1 MDFIDRIRVFPSH
14 EPLSSNPG
22 ISDPRLFPGIEML
35 TQASREADFPSLNDR
50 TYLNTAAE
58 GIPPR
63 AVIDTLS
70 QYAQDKLLG
79 MDGRKLHEDQWNS
92 ARERIARAFGL
103 TPGEIGICSCS
114 SEAYNLAAMAL
125 QLKSGDE
132 VVINDLDF
140 PAGATP
146 WLQST
151 CPAEVKV
158 WRSREGGLR
167 IEDLIPLL
175 GAKTRFPDRFS
186 SEFLQRI
193 QDSPARNPQGS
204 QTTIPSPGRGRRHPG
219 TGSDPS
225 RSVRCGPD
233 HQLHPQ
239 MDTRHPRRRACRRPR
254 CAKNPVD
261 SPGRGWFNL
270 KDPFREERFDQAESQ
285 PGAPSFT
292 VGMPNYAA
300 VYAINGA
307 LDYIH
312 SVGVSAIDA
321 YASALVRVCLEG
333 LKKLPVEILT
343 PDEPEAIAGILAFR
357 HPDADRIHRVLH
369 AKKIHIMSH
378 AGRLRIAIHGYNTH
392 EDIERLLDSLRE
404 AMNHS

>member
-1 MDFIDRIRVFPSH
+1 
-14 EPLSSNPG
+14 
-22 ISDPRLFPGIEML
+22 ML

-132 VVINDLDF
+132 VIINDLDF

-158 WRSREGGLR
+158 WRSREGALR
-167 IEDLIPLL
+167 VEDLIPLL
-175 GAKTRFPDRFS
+175 GAKTRFLTVSLVSFFNGFKIPLPETLKAVRHRSPSLVAVDVTQALGRIPLDLSDVDLIISSTHKWILATHGGGLVGVPDARKT
-186 SEFLQRI
+186 QWTV
-193 QDSPARNPQGS
+193 PAG
-204 QTTIPSPGRGRRHPG
+204 
-219 TGSDPS
+219 
-225 RSVRCGPD
+225 
-233 HQLHPQ
+233 
-239 MDTRHPRRRACRRPR
+239 
-254 CAKNPVD
+254 
-261 SPGRGWFNL
+261 GWFNL
-270 KDPFREERFDQAESQ
+270 KDPFREGRFDQAESQ

-321 YASALVRVCLEG
+321 YASTLVQACLEG

-357 HPDADRIHRVLH
+357 HPDAERIHRVLH
-369 AKKIHIMSH
+369 EKNIHIMSH

-392 EDIERLLDSLRE
+392 EDIERLLESLRE
-404 AMNHS
+404 ALDHS

>member
-1 MDFIDRIRVFPSH
+1 
-14 EPLSSNPG
+14 
-22 ISDPRLFPGIEML
+22 ML

-79 MDGRKLHEDQWNS
+79 MDGRILHEDQWNS

-132 VVINDLDF
+132 VIINDLDF

-158 WRSREGGLR
+158 WRSREGALR
-167 IEDLIPLL
+167 VEDLIPLL
-175 GAKTRFPDRFS
+175 GAKTRFLTVSLVSFFNGFKIPLPETLKAVRHRSPSLVAVDVTQALGRIPLDLSDVDLIISSTHKWILATHGGGLVGVPDARKT
-186 SEFLQRI
+186 QWTV
-193 QDSPARNPQGS
+193 PAG
-204 QTTIPSPGRGRRHPG
+204 
-219 TGSDPS
+219 
-225 RSVRCGPD
+225 
-233 HQLHPQ
+233 
-239 MDTRHPRRRACRRPR
+239 
-254 CAKNPVD
+254 
-261 SPGRGWFNL
+261 GWFNL
-270 KDPFREERFDQAESQ
+270 KDPFREGRFDQVESQ

-321 YASALVRVCLEG
+321 YASTLVRACLEG

-343 PDEPEAIAGILAFR
+343 PDDPEAIAGILAFR
-357 HPDADRIHRVLH
+357 HPDAERIHRVLH
-369 AKKIHIMSH
+369 EKNIHIMSH

-392 EDIERLLDSLRE
+392 EDIERLLESLRE
-404 AMNHS
+404 ALDHS